1 MESLI
6 CDCGYVDINGAK
18 CFLVPPLYQNKV
30 LSEHEPV
37 IVQRIE
43 MSQLLWESAELNH
56 KVTVIISY
64 LALSKLPL
72 VTKNV

>member
-18 CFLVPPLYQNKV
+18 CFLAPPLYQNKV

-43 MSQLLWESAELNH
+43 MSQLL
-56 KVTVIISY
+56 
-64 LALSKLPL
+64 
-72 VTKNV
+72 